1 MGVVASGLSA
11 TPSKYRGKYRGAM
24 SIAGSPKY
32 FLDDLSVGAIRA
44 ELLDGFEIR
53 RYVGS
58 VSGLKFWG
66 DQLFAWPS
74 LAQRG
79 HHSHVSPNTPIFGV
93 LLRPIPECLHH
104 CTIAP
109 LGDSSCT
116 NRHMEG
122 GFANP
127 NSAQAWGA
135 SASCRQPRNG
145 PAGHVVR
152 PANLGQRLLAMIAAL
167 DRLGLRPIFT
177 PRALAWSRP
186 SPARGFACP

>member
-109 LGDSSCT
+109 L
-116 NRHMEG
+116 RHWVIV
-122 GFANP
+122 P
-127 NSAQAWGA
+127 VQIDIWRGA
-135 SASCRQPRNG
+135 SQIRILRKLGGRRLHAVSLEMVQPDT
-145 PAGHVVR
+145 
-152 PANLGQRLLAMIAAL
+152 L
-167 DRLGLRPIFT
+167 
-177 PRALAWSRP
+177 
-186 SPARGFACP
+186 